1 MTTLIS
7 FLGRGRAEPGTG
19 YRKAQYHFDGGFKR
33 NVPFFGMALT
43 EYLQPDRLIL
53 VGTAGSMWDV
63 FFEHQ
68 GAADETVLPLIDA
81 VREERVT
88 GELLRQNETQL
99 AHKIGRPVSCVLI
112 PYARDT
118 TEQAQILHALSGAVQ
133 QGEVVDLDVTHGFRH
148 LPMLSLVA
156 ARFLSHVRQVKVREL
171 YYGALEMTPPDGETP
186 VLRLSGMLQM
196 LDWVEALASYEKDG
210 DYGPFAELLG
220 QDGMDPQRANLL
232 HQAAFFERT
241 SNPVKSRE
249 KLSSVFESVKAHEGT
264 FGALFRDEL
273 VERIRWYRGSNRAEW
288 ELSLADA
295 YMARKDY
302 LRASIFL
309 FESFI
314 TRAANT
320 RKLNPNDFDQRKEAY
335 DAEKKVSPDVRQ
347 LEYLRNALA
356 HGVRPKDEKE
366 TRLISEQE
374 KLEAT
379 LQKLRK
385 NLFK

>member
-7 FLGRGRAEPGTG
+7 FLGKGRADPGTG
-19 YRKAQYHFDGGFKR
+19 YRSARYQFDGGFSR
-33 NVPFFGMALT
+33 EVPFFGMALT
-43 EYLQPDRLIL
+43 EYLKPERLIL

-68 GAADETVLPLIDA
+68 GADDETVLPLIDA

-88 GELLRQNETQL
+88 GELLHQNEAQL
-99 AHKIGRPVSCVLI
+99 SQKIGVPVSCVLI
-112 PYARDT
+112 PYARNS
-118 TEQAQILHALSGAVQ
+118 TEQANVLHALSGAVQ

-148 LPMLSLVA
+148 LPMLALVA
-156 ARFLSHVRQVKVREL
+156 ARFLAHVRRVTVREL
-171 YYGALEMTPPDGETP
+171 YYGALEMTPQHGETP

-210 DYGPFAELLG
+210 DYGPFADLLG
-220 QDGMDPQRANLL
+220 KDGMDPQRASLL
-232 HQAAFFERT
+232 NQAAFFERT

-264 FGALFRDEL
+264 FGSLFRDEL
-273 VERIRWYRGSNRAEW
+273 TERIRWYRGSNRAEW

-295 YMARKDY
+295 YLERQDY
-302 LRASIFL
+302 LRSAIYL

-335 DAEKKVSPDVRQ
+335 DEAKVEQPEIRK

-356 HGVRPKDEKE
+356 HGVRPRNEHE
-366 TRLISEQE
+366 TRLISDQAQ
-374 KLEAT
+374 LESR
-379 LQKLRK
+379 LRQLRK
-385 NLFK
+385 TLFS